1 MKFFLLIFF
10 SFYSYQKFI
19 KAKNLSQWT
28 QKDLSSIFPKKS
40 ENSDTE
46 NKDLI
51 KCNDSVIVNEKLNE
65 IKTFES
71 NSNMNDYF
79 KSKMDKL
86 KIKCRF
92 EDNMRIKSEGNETQ
106 VNNDSQINESTNE
119 FINESIN
126 ESMTDAS
133 VDNKS
138 DNSKARNIKKQN
150 KLKIVEELNF
160 NENNLGIDNESN
172 LTQIEVK
179 SEKIKRKKENNSDI
193 SLTDERESD
202 ERNDNDLSSQSIKK
216 VRKSKKN
223 KKLKKN
229 NNKSESLDVL
239 QKVNNDL
246 MNNEKSFD
254 ETFEDKS
261 KTKNNTKSK
270 HKIRLPSG
278 YDKQILSV
286 SDSVKKYHKIC
297 DAITKD
303 KVLSTTNLILL
314 QGYGYQTD

>member
-1 MKFFLLIFF
+1 
-10 SFYSYQKFI
+10 
-19 KAKNLSQWT
+19 LSQWT

-46 NKDLI
+46 NKGLI
-51 KCNDSVIVNEKLNE
+51 KCNDSVITNEKLNE

-71 NSNMNDYF
+71 NRNMNDYF

-86 KIKCRF
+86 KIKSRF
-92 EDNMRIKSEGNETQ
+92 GDNMQIKSEGNETQ
-106 VNNDSQINESTNE
+106 INQC
-119 FINESIN
+119 IN
-126 ESMTDAS
+126 ESMTDAKD
-133 VDNKS
+133 DNKS
-138 DNSKARNIKKQN
+138 DNSKARNIEKQN
-150 KLKIVEELNF
+150 KQEIVEELMNEDF

-179 SEKIKRKKENNSDI
+179 SEKIKRKKEKNSDI
-193 SLTDERESD
+193 SSTGETETDDRI
-202 ERNDNDLSSQSIKK
+202 DNDLSSQSVTK

-229 NNKSESLDVL
+229 NNESESLDVL

-254 ETFEDKS
+254 NTFEQKS
-261 KTKNNTKSK
+261 KSQNNTKSK

-286 SDSVKKYHKIC
+286 SYSVKKYHKIC
-297 DAITKD
+297 DAIAKD
-303 KVLSTTNLILL
+303 KTLNTTNLIFL
-314 QGYGYQTD
+314 QGYGYETD